1 MTTPPERTPP
11 LSNQPCSREKE
22 TAISRHQQ
30 RSQYSVGA
38 LRSAWDDTGWRTVII
53 ASPLGFL
60 LGALMAVTGNP
71 GGTGLRWTAMLTTLF
86 VISRAL
92 TRRPLRGQRSD
103 VATLTLL
110 LAIAGTIAIQV
121 VYAFTTVGA
130 TFVAGQQRGGR
141 DRDRPSSLR
150 WSGARRGS
158 RDGQSTTTPRPVWV
172 DAKLPRALSI
182 CHHCRRRSGLAA
194 KEGTQWRSAKRGPPG
209 ARNAPAQRRRRP
221 EASAERTS
229 GRWRAGP
236 A

>member
-53 ASPLGFL
+53 ASPLVFL

-71 GGTGLRWTAMLTTLF
+71 GGTGLLWTAMLTTLF

-141 DRDRPSSLR
+141 DRDRP
-150 WSGARRGS
+150 
-158 RDGQSTTTPRPVWV
+158 
-172 DAKLPRALSI
+172 
-182 CHHCRRRSGLAA
+182 
-194 KEGTQWRSAKRGPPG
+194 
-209 ARNAPAQRRRRP
+209 
-221 EASAERTS
+221 
-229 GRWRAGP
+229 
-236 A
+236 